1 MILVKWQFF
10 FKTLSNEN
18 SLSYWLPLGL
28 EWKIFCHSLLI
39 FFHFWVGCCSL
50 SAIMMIRC
58 PYIYFQDSKCNYGM
72 EVDWLNNQV
81 TIQLTNQQSEG
92 TRDKDV
98 RSFQKCWLTHFPAS
112 RALHYA
118 SHPTCSGH
126 VFSSLTTFLVACTR
140 LYTQLCPSVGWLV
153 GWSPFYFFRSF

>member
-1 MILVKWQFF
+1 MGRSSNLKWTGYNRSSYVKWSICKKKRKVRWTKGWKNQPTDTKAGCVVTFRLDKRIPKLNVCGQGSFF
-10 FKTLSNEN
+10 RSLEHYGRSNEATDGN
-18 SLSYWLPLGL
+18 ECKY
-28 EWKIFCHSLLI
+28 
-39 FFHFWVGCCSL
+39 
-50 SAIMMIRC
+50 
-58 PYIYFQDSKCNYGM
+58 NM

-118 SHPTCSGH
+118 SYPTC
-126 VFSSLTTFLVACTR
+126 
-140 LYTQLCPSVGWLV
+140 
-153 GWSPFYFFRSF
+153 